1 MTRLDDEHLALLER
15 SLANIENDYT
25 PTCETVNYGSGC
37 PGATD
42 ASREFWRRAVDVL
55 PSLLTELRSLRH
67 GTTVIHGND
76 DGTTT
81 RVFLTGREVETLR
94 ELRSCVDRGLRSEAA
109 LALAILDRLTKEPH
123 RG

>member
-1 MTRLDDEHLALLER
+1 MTIDDEHIALLEK

-55 PSLLTELRSLRH
+55 PSLIAELRSLRLSAEDVEALRWFREWAEPRLDLGFDNDNDCEH
-67 GTTVIHGND
+67 CAKGTV
-76 DGTTT
+76 
-81 RVFLTGREVETLR
+81 
-94 ELRSCVDRGLRSEAA
+94 A
-109 LALAILDRLTKEPH
+109 LSTLDRLLGT
-123 RG
+123 RGGE